1 MAIKVNIV
9 SEFNR
14 KGVDKA
20 IADFKKLDSNAAKA
34 GFAVQK
40 AFVPA
45 VAAIGG
51 LAAAAVPAISA
62 ASDLSEGMSKVGVI
76 FGEGADSITAFAETA
91 AEQLGQ
97 SKQAV
102 LDAAGT
108 FGTFGKA
115 AGLSGEEL
123 AGFSN
128 DFTTLATDLASFNNT
143 TPEEAVQ
150 AIGAALRGE
159 AEPMRRFGV
168 LLNDAT
174 LKAEAL
180 ELGIY
185 DGSGAL
191 TDQQKILAAQSAIF
205 KQTGDAQGDY
215 LRTSDGLANQ
225 TRKLEAQFADLQAE
239 LGMAL
244 LPVVEAILPLI
255 SSMADFVANNTE
267 VVLILA
273 GVLGGLATAIIAVN
287 FAMKA
292 YAAYQ
297 ALAAAATWLLNSAL
311 LANPITWIVLAI
323 AGFIAVLVVLEK
335 KFGILTEAAK
345 ALFKVFEKVAD
356 AVGWLAKKLGLASD
370 ETEELSKETDKLS
383 DISDDAA
390 GSMGTV
396 SEEARNQFDAMAA
409 ARYEAHS
416 LGAELTVV
424 ADESDDAAEAQRNLA
439 NQVDQVFNNMLEL
452 NPELQL
458 MLDAIKQDDAVDDF
472 AEAVRNLHDPALTAS
487 GDLQAIEEATED
499 VYVALADAIEA
510 FGTISK
516 ALQERLTIM
525 VESGQAERAAA
536 ALERLAAARKAVA
549 EAPPSTY
556 VPDPTFE
563 SRITGGGL
571 AGPIATTTISG
582 GAVITRE
589 PSTGA
594 VTQSVTVNASVVR
607 SDAEL
612 GKVVNDAMNAFNKL
626 NGGGTFTLRPG
637 AGF

>member
-14 KGVDKA
+14 KGVDRA
-20 IADFKKLDSNAAKA
+20 IADFKKLDGAAAKA

-62 ASDLSEGMSKVGVI
+62 ASDLSESMSKVGVI
-76 FGEGADSITAFAETA
+76 FDEGADSVTAFAETA

-102 LDAAGT
+102 LEAAGT

-115 AGLSGEEL
+115 AGLSGQDL
-123 AGFSN
+123 ATFSN

-143 TPEEAVQ
+143 TPEEAVE

-174 LKAEAL
+174 LKAEAMA
-180 ELGIY
+180 LGIY

-191 TDQQKILAAQSAIF
+191 TDQQKILAAQAAIY

-244 LPVVEAILPLI
+244 LPVVEAILPVI
-255 SSMADFVANNTE
+255 STMATFIAENTE

-273 GVLGGLATAIIAVN
+273 GVLGGLATAVIAVN

-292 YAAYQ
+292 YAAAQ
-297 ALAAAATWLLNSAL
+297 AIATAATWVFNAAL
-311 LANPITWIVLAI
+311 WANPITWIV
-323 AGFIAVLVVLEK
+323 AGIVAFIAVLVLLEK
-335 KFGILTEAAK
+335 KFGILTAAAK

-370 ETEELSKETDKLS
+370 ETKDLTKETDKLS
-383 DISDDAA
+383 DAGDGAA
-390 GSMGTV
+390 KSMEVVTD
-396 SEEARNQFDAMAA
+396 EARDQFYAMQA

-416 LGAELTVV
+416 MGAELTVV
-424 ADESDDAAEAQRNLA
+424 ADESDNAADAQRELA
-439 NQVDQVFNNMLEL
+439 DSVNQVFNNMTEL
-452 NPELQL
+452 NPELKN
-458 MLDAIKQDDAVDDF
+458 MLEAIKQDDAVDDF

-487 GDLQAIEEATED
+487 GDLHAIEEATED
-499 VYVALADAIEA
+499 VYTALADAIEA
-510 FGTISK
+510 FGTISA
-516 ALQERLTIM
+516 ALQERLTVM
-525 VESGQAERAAA
+525 VDSGQADQAAA
-536 ALERLAAARKAVA
+536 ALERLAEARRKVA
-549 EAPPSTY
+549 QAPPSTY

-563 SRITGGGL
+563 SSITGGTM

-582 GAVITRE
+582 GAIITRE

-594 VTQSVTVNASVVR
+594 VTNSVTVNAAVVR

-612 GKVVNDAMNAFNKL
+612 GKVVNDALVAFNRTS
-626 NGGGTFTLRPG
+626 GGASFSLRPG
-637 AGF
+637 SFR